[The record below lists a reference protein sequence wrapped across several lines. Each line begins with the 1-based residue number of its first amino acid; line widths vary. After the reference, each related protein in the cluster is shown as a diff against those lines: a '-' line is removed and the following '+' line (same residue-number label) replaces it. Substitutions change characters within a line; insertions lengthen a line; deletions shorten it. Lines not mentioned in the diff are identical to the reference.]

1 VRTAPALIEYSLPH
15 SHSLEHDLNADIT
28 SSYMGSLTT
37 PPCTEGVLWFIGT
50 EPLSLKIET
59 YMALKNTVKT
69 NNRFTQ
75 SYLGTT
81 PVEGILETAAKGL

>member
-1 VRTAPALIEYSLPH
+1 
-15 SHSLEHDLNADIT
+15 
-28 SSYMGSLTT
+28 MGSLTT

-50 EPLSLKIET
+50 KPLSLKIET

-81 PVEGILETAAKGL
+81 PVEAILEIAAKGL

>member
-1 VRTAPALIEYSLPH
+1 
-15 SHSLEHDLNADIT
+15 
-28 SSYMGSLTT
+28 
-37 PPCTEGVLWFIGT
+37 
-50 EPLSLKIET
+50 
-59 YMALKNTVKT
+59 MALKNTVKT